1 MNTADIVNSL
11 MNDDTIDG
19 RDIRD
24 RIEELEAVEAPTE
37 EESAELT
44 DLTAFLTAFPHEA
57 RQYNSDADEGEP
69 IIAESYFVDYIKEVI
84 DDCYAL
90 PKELT
95 SGEWPYRHITIN
107 YEAAAEEAMA
117 DYAELTFRGRTF
129 YIQAC

>member
-1 MNTADIVNSL
+1 MNTADIIDSL
-11 MNDDTIDG
+11 MNDYAIDG

-24 RIEELEAVEAPTE
+24 RIDELEALDAPTE

-44 DLTAFLTAFPHEA
+44 DLTAFLHEA
-57 RQYNSDADEGEP
+57 MQYNSDADEGET
-69 IIAESYFVDYIKEVI
+69 IIAESHFVDYIKELI

-107 YEAAAEEAMA
+107 YEAAAEEAKA
-117 DYAELTFRGRTF
+117 DYAELTFRGRNF
-129 YIQAC
+129 FIQVS

>member
-1 MNTADIVNSL
+1 MNTTDSL
-11 MNDDTIDG
+11 MNDYAIDG

-24 RIEELEAVEAPTE
+24 RIDELEALDAPTE

-44 DLTAFLTAFPHEA
+44 DLTAFLHEA

-69 IIAESYFVDYIKEVI
+69 IIAESYFVDYIREII
-84 DDCYAL
+84 DDCYSL

-107 YEAAAEEAMA
+107 YEAAAEEARA

>member
-1 MNTADIVNSL
+1 MNTADIIDSL
-11 MNDDTIDG
+11 MNDATIDG

-24 RIEELEAVEAPTE
+24 HIDELEALDAPTDE
-37 EESAELT
+37 EASELT
-44 DLTAFLTAFPHEA
+44 DLTAFLDEA
-57 RQYNSDADEGEP
+57 MRFEGET
-69 IIAESYFVDYIKEVI
+69 IIAESYFVDYIRGII

-95 SGEWPYRHITIN
+95 SGEWPYRHITID
-107 YEAAAEEAMA
+107 YEAAAEEAKS

>member
-1 MNTADIVNSL
+1 MNTTDSL

-44 DLTAFLTAFPHEA
+44 DLKSFLREA
-57 RQYNSDADEGEP
+57 MQYNSDADEGEA
-69 IIAESYFVDYIKEVI
+69 IIAESHFVGYIKELI

-95 SGEWPYRHITIN
+95 SGEWPYRHMTIN
-107 YEAAAEEAMA
+107 YGAAAEEARA
-117 DYAELTFRGRTF
+117 DYAELTFRGRNF

>member
-1 MNTADIVNSL
+1 MNTTDSL

-19 RDIRD
+19 RDIRA

-44 DLTAFLTAFPHEA
+44 DLVAFLHEA

-69 IIAESYFVDYIKEVI
+69 IIAESHFVDYIKEII
-84 DDCYAL
+84 DDCYDL
-90 PKELT
+90 PAELT

-107 YEAAAEEAMA
+107 YEAAAEEARA
-117 DYAELTFRGRTF
+117 DYAELTFRGRNF
-129 YIQAC
+129 YILAC